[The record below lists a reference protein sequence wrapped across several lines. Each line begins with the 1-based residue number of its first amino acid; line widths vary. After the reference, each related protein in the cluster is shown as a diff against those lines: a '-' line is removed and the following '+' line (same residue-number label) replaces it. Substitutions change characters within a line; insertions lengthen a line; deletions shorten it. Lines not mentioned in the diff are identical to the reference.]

1 MKKLSMIVVLA
12 LVSLLISVLPTM
24 ALSPVSKVQVTISA
38 SATTSNV
45 TLNWDQVTPGTT
57 GNSVKYQ
64 VAKSID
70 GGKNYTVLQAF
81 DTGTTYTDNGVPN
94 YTDITYKVT
103 VQETDALNNVVGTED
118 KLTNV
123 YPPDTN
129 AHANFS
135 TNTNVC
141 QQCHQTHT
149 AQGAKLLKAATTLA
163 MCQTC
168 HWGTG
173 NSSKYNVKDGETS
186 TLTGKSPSL
195 GGPMEHTA
203 ITGDQWG
210 NKNTSSAH
218 NFDPS
223 VATTAPG
230 GYNASQNLTC
240 TSCHGAHETGNYR
253 QIKNVITYPT
263 GPTTTGTTSVTFTA
277 AAATLSGST
286 AGETAT
292 YISGSVSLC
301 GSCHNDYDTSGVVQS
316 GQTLSGTYQQMY
328 RHAVGVTPAS
338 YMDASGSS
346 LPLTTTLPLE
356 GTNVAANQ
364 NTIVCLTCH
373 YAHGTVA
380 DGTENSSVV
389 GNPPSTMLKRQDF
402 MGVCEDCHKK

>member
-1 MKKLSMIVVLA
+1 MKKLSAIIVLA
-12 LVSLLISVLPTM
+12 LVGMLCLALPVL
-24 ALSPVSKVQVTISA
+24 AVNSVSKVQVTISA
-38 SATTSNV
+38 SASTSNV
-45 TLNWDQVTPGTT
+45 TLSWDLVAPGTA
-57 GNSVKYQ
+57 GNTVKYQ
-64 VAKSID
+64 VAKSTD

-81 DTGTTYTDNGVPN
+81 GTGTTYTDNGVPN
-94 YTDITYKVT
+94 YTDVTYNVT
-103 VQETDALNNVVGTED
+103 VQETDTLNNVVGTAD

-186 TLTGKSPSL
+186 TLTGKAPSL

-203 ITGDQWG
+203 IAGDQWG
-210 NKNTSSAH
+210 TKSTSSAH
-218 NFDPS
+218 SFDPS
-223 VATTAPG
+223 VAVTAPG
-230 GYNASQNLTC
+230 GYDATQNLTC

-253 QIKNVITYPT
+253 QIKNIITYPT
-263 GPTTTGTTSVTFTA
+263 GPSTTGTSTVTFTA
-277 AAATLSGST
+277 AAATLSGNT

-292 YISGSVSLC
+292 YLAGSSSLC
-301 GSCHNDYDTSGVVQS
+301 GSCHNDYDTTGVLQS
-316 GQTLSGTYQQMY
+316 GETKSGTYQQMY

-338 YMDASGSS
+338 YKDASGASR
-346 LPLTTTLPLE
+346 PLTTNLPLE
-356 GTNVAANQ
+356 GSNATANL

-373 YAHGTVA
+373 FAHGTTV
-380 DGTENSSVV
+380 DGTENSSVA
-389 GNPPSTMLKRQDF
+389 GNPASTMLKRQDY